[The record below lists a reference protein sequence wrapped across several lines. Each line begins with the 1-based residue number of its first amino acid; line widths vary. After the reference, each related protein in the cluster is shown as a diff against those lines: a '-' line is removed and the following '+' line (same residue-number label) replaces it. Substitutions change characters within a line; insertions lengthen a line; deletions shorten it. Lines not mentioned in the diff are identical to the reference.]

1 MLRKAVIPAAGLG
14 TRLLSVTKEQP
25 KEMLPVFARGV
36 NGGLCLKPIVQ
47 LVFEQLFDVGFREF
61 CFVVG
66 RGKRAVE
73 DHFTPDH
80 GFVRTLER
88 SGKLNGAGVLESFYK
103 RVEGSTVVWVNQPEP
118 LGFGDSVLRARGFVG
133 EDRFLVHAGD
143 TLLLSTGMKHLKGLL
158 KHGDRLN
165 ADAIFLSQR
174 VEDPRPFGVV
184 DGEKLE
190 DGLVRVRRVVEKPE
204 KPASNLAIMP
214 VYMFK
219 PSVFKALDHTLVG
232 KGGEVQLTDGVQH
245 MVDAGLKVFAWE
257 LGDEGVRL
265 DIGSPESYWEAQ
277 NLSFKHLPP

>member
-1 MLRKAVIPAAGLG
+1 MIPAAGLG

-36 NGGLCLKPIVQ
+36 NGSLCLKPVVQ

-80 GFVRTLER
+80 DFVRMLER
-88 SGKLNGAGVLESFYK
+88 RGSLNGAGVLESFYK

-143 TLLLSTGMKHLKGLL
+143 TLLLSPGMKHLKGLVR
-158 KHGDRLN
+158 HGDRLN

-174 VEDPRPFGVV
+174 VKDPRPFGVV
-184 DGEKLE
+184 DGEQLE
-190 DGLVRVRRVVEKPE
+190 DGLVHVRRVVEKPE

-214 VYMFK
+214 VYVFK

-245 MVDAGLKVFAWE
+245 MVDAGLRVFAWE
-257 LGDEGVRL
+257 LEDDGVRL

-277 NLSFKHLPP
+277 NLSFKHLPHEP